1 MSKVHTIESLNGNLV
16 FKEIFGTQKNVRF
29 TEYLLELLKGYK
41 KHSLKGKVTVLN
53 EVFLDKTKLNDK
65 GITSDVLAKSGDE
78 VINLEMYTTFE
89 DDDFEK
95 SLTYLTRIYGT
106 RLEIGEKYQNQPKVT
121 QYNFC
126 MSSHVSGI
134 NEFETDFLFMD
145 RITSNIITNKI
156 EGYIYRL
163 DKLDDVVYDDDRKEE
178 LRRIMKMMY
187 AKTKEERLEIAKG
200 SEILMDL
207 AQVMEEFVNDE
218 DVLKFK
224 SLTRKNEEIAR
235 RNGRREGIEEGIQT
249 RNMEIAKNLLKDHLD
264 INTIMQY
271 TGLTK
276 QEILK
281 LQQS

>member
-1 MSKVHTIESLNGNLV
+1 MSKVHTIESLNGDLV
-16 FKEIFGTQKNVRF
+16 FKEVFGTQKNVRF
-29 TEYLLELLKGYK
+29 TEYLLELLKGYE

-89 DDDFEK
+89 KDDFEK

-126 MSSHVSGI
+126 VSSHISGI

-145 RITSNIITNKI
+145 RKTTNIISDKI

-163 DKLDDVVYDDDRKEE
+163 DKLDDVVYDDVRKEE
-178 LRRIMKMMY
+178 LRKIMKMIY

-218 DVLKFK
+218 AVLKYK
-224 SLTRKNEEIAR
+224 SLAGKNEEIAR
-235 RNGRREGIEEGIQT
+235 RNGRREGRKEGTQLE
-249 RNMEIAKNLLKDHLD
+249 RCNIAKNLLKDHLD
-264 INTIMQY
+264 INKIMQY

-276 QEILK
+276 QEILR
-281 LQQS
+281 LQ

>member
-1 MSKVHTIESLNGNLV
+1 MSKVHTIESLNGDLV
-16 FKEIFGTQKNVRF
+16 VKEIFGTQKNVRF
-29 TEYLLELLKGYK
+29 TEYLLELLKGYERY
-41 KHSLKGKVTVLN
+41 SLKGKVTVLN

-78 VINLEMYTTFE
+78 VIDLEMYTTFE
-89 DDDFEK
+89 KDDFEK

-106 RLEIGEKYQNQPKVT
+106 RLEIGEEYRNQPKVT

-126 MSSHVSGI
+126 VSSHVPDI
-134 NEFETDFLFMD
+134 DEYETDFLFMD
-145 RITSNIITNKI
+145 RITNNIITNKI

-163 DKLDDVVYDDDRKEE
+163 DKLGDVVYDDDRKEE

-187 AKTKEERLEIAKG
+187 VKSKEERLEIARG

-235 RNGRREGIEEGIQT
+235 RNGKNARS
-249 RNMEIAKNLLKDHLD
+249 MEIAKNLLSLNID
-264 INTIMQY
+264 IPTIIKS
-271 TGLTK
+271 TGLSK
-276 QEILK
+276 KEIQK
-281 LQQS
+281 LQES

>member
-1 MSKVHTIESLNGNLV
+1 MSNIHTIESLNGDLV

-89 DDDFEK
+89 NDDFEK

-106 RLEIGEKYQNQPKVT
+106 RLEIGEKYRNQPKVT

-126 MSSHVSGI
+126 VSSHVSGI

-145 RITSNIITNKI
+145 RKTTNIISDKI

-163 DKLDDVVYDDDRKEE
+163 DKLDDVVYDDARKEE
-178 LRRIMKMMY
+178 LRRIMKMIY

-218 DVLKFK
+218 AVLKYK
-224 SLTRKNEEIAR
+224 SLAGKNEEIAR
-235 RNGRREGIEEGIQT
+235 RNGRREGRKEGTQLE
-249 RNMEIAKNLLKDHLD
+249 RCNIAKNLLKDHLD
-264 INTIMQY
+264 INKIMQY

-276 QEILK
+276 QEILR
-281 LQQS
+281 LQ

>member
-1 MSKVHTIESLNGNLV
+1 MSKVHTIESLNGDLV
-16 FKEIFGTQKNVRF
+16 VKEIFGTQKNVRF
-29 TEYLLELLKGYK
+29 TEYLLELLKGYERY
-41 KHSLKGKVTVLN
+41 SLKGKVTVLN

-78 VINLEMYTTFE
+78 VIDLEMYTTFE
-89 DDDFEK
+89 KDDFEK

-106 RLEIGEKYQNQPKVT
+106 RLEIGEEYRNQPKVT

-126 MSSHVSGI
+126 VSSHVPDI
-134 NEFETDFLFMD
+134 DEYETDFLFMD
-145 RITSNIITNKI
+145 RITNNIITNKI

-163 DKLDDVVYDDDRKEE
+163 DKLGDVVYDDDRKEE

-187 AKTKEERLEIAKG
+187 VKSKEERLEIARG

-235 RNGRREGIEEGIQT
+235 RNGKNARS
-249 RNMEIAKNLLKDHLD
+249 MEIAKNLLNLNID
-264 INTIMQY
+264 IPTIIKS
-271 TGLTK
+271 TGLSK
-276 QEILK
+276 KEIQK
-281 LQQS
+281 LQES

>member
-29 TEYLLELLKGYK
+29 TEYLLELLKGYE

-106 RLEIGEKYQNQPKVT
+106 RLEIGETYRNQPKVT

-126 MSSHVSGI
+126 VSSHVPDI
-134 NEFETDFLFMD
+134 DEYETDFLFMD
-145 RITSNIITNKI
+145 RITNNIITNKI

-163 DKLDDVVYDDDRKEE
+163 DKLDDVVYDDARKEE

-218 DVLKFK
+218 AVLKYK
-224 SLTRKNEEIAR
+224 SLAGKNEEIAR
-235 RNGRREGIEEGIQT
+235 RNGRREGRKEGTQLE
-249 RNMEIAKNLLKDHLD
+249 RCNIAKNLLKDHLD
-264 INTIMQY
+264 INKIMQY

-276 QEILK
+276 QEVMK
-281 LQQS
+281 LQER

>member
-1 MSKVHTIESLNGNLV
+1 MSNVHTIESLHGDLV

-29 TEYLLELLKGYK
+29 TEYLLELLKGYERY
-41 KHSLKGKVTVLN
+41 SLKGKVTVLN

-78 VINLEMYTTFE
+78 VIDLEMYTTFE
-89 DDDFEK
+89 KDDFEK

-106 RLEIGEKYQNQPKVT
+106 RLEIGEEYRNQPKVT

-126 MSSHVSGI
+126 VSSHVPDI
-134 NEFETDFLFMD
+134 DEYETDFLFMD
-145 RITSNIITNKI
+145 RITNNIITNKI

-163 DKLDDVVYDDDRKEE
+163 DKLGDVVYDDDRKEE

-187 AKTKEERLEIAKG
+187 VKSKEERLEIARG

-235 RNGRREGIEEGIQT
+235 RNGKNARS
-249 RNMEIAKNLLKDHLD
+249 MEIAKNLLSLNID
-264 INTIMQY
+264 IPTIIKS
-271 TGLTK
+271 TGLSK
-276 QEILK
+276 KEIQK
-281 LQQS
+281 LQES

>member
-1 MSKVHTIESLNGNLV
+1 MSKVHTIETLNGDLV

-29 TEYLLELLKGYK
+29 TEYLLELLKGYEK
-41 KHSLKGKVTVLN
+41 NSLKGKVTVLN
-53 EVFLDKTKLNDK
+53 EVFLEKTKLNDK
-65 GITSDVLAKSGDE
+65 GMTSDVLARTEDE
-78 VINLEMYTTFE
+78 VIDLEMYTTFE
-89 DDDFEK
+89 NDDFEK

-106 RLEIGEKYQNQPKVT
+106 RLEIGEEYRNQPKVT

-126 MSSHVSGI
+126 VSSHVPDI
-134 NEFETDFLFMD
+134 DEYETDFLFMD
-145 RITSNIITNKI
+145 RITNNIITNKI

-163 DKLDDVVYDDDRKEE
+163 DKLGDVVYDDDRKEE

-187 AKTKEERLEIAKG
+187 VKSKEERLEIARG

-218 DVLKFK
+218 AVLKYK
-224 SLTRKNEEIAR
+224 SLAGKNEEIAR
-235 RNGRREGIEEGIQT
+235 RNGRREGRKEGTQLE
-249 RNMEIAKNLLKDHLD
+249 RCNIAKNLLKDHLD

-276 QEILK
+276 QEILR
-281 LQQS
+281 LQ

>member
-1 MSKVHTIESLNGNLV
+1 MSKVHTIESLNGDLV
-16 FKEIFGTQKNVRF
+16 VKEIFGTQKNVRF
-29 TEYLLELLKGYK
+29 TEYLLELLKGYERY
-41 KHSLKGKVTVLN
+41 SLKGKVTVLN

-78 VINLEMYTTFE
+78 VIDLEMYTTFE
-89 DDDFEK
+89 KDDFEK

-106 RLEIGEKYQNQPKVT
+106 RLEIGEEYRNQPKVT

-126 MSSHVSGI
+126 VSSHVPDI
-134 NEFETDFLFMD
+134 DEYETDFLFMD
-145 RITSNIITNKI
+145 RITNNIITNKI

-163 DKLDDVVYDDDRKEE
+163 DKLGDVVYDDDRKEE
-178 LRRIMKMMY
+178 LRRIMKMIY
-187 AKTKEERLEIAKG
+187 AKSKEERLEIARG

-235 RNGRREGIEEGIQT
+235 RNGKNARS
-249 RNMEIAKNLLKDHLD
+249 MEIAKNLLNLNID
-264 INTIMQY
+264 IPTIIKS
-271 TGLTK
+271 TGLSK
-276 QEILK
+276 KEIQK
-281 LQQS
+281 LQES

>member
-1 MSKVHTIESLNGNLV
+1 MNHIHTIESLNGDLV
-16 FKEIFGTQKNVRF
+16 FKEIFSTQKNVRF
-29 TEYLLELLKGYK
+29 TEYLLELLKGYERY
-41 KHSLKGKVTVLN
+41 SLKGKVTVLN

-89 DDDFEK
+89 KDDFEK

-106 RLEIGEKYQNQPKVT
+106 RLEIGEEYQNQPKVT

-126 MSSHVSGI
+126 VYSHVSGI

-145 RITSNIITNKI
+145 RITTNIISDKI

-163 DKLDDVVYDDDRKEE
+163 DKPDNVVYDDNRKEE

-207 AQVMEEFVNDE
+207 AQVMEEFVNDK

-235 RNGRREGIEEGIQT
+235 RNGRREGREEGLKI
-249 RNMEIAKNLLKDHLD
+249 RSAEIAKNLLKDHLD

>member
-1 MSKVHTIESLNGNLV
+1 MSNIHTIESLNGDLV

-29 TEYLLELLKGYK
+29 TEYLLELLKGYERY
-41 KHSLKGKVTVLN
+41 SLKGKVTVLN
-53 EVFLDKTKLNDK
+53 EVFLDKTKLDDK
-65 GITSDVLAKSGDE
+65 GITSDVLAESEGE
-78 VINLEMYTTFE
+78 VIDLEMYTTFE
-89 DDDFEK
+89 KDDFEK

-106 RLEIGEKYQNQPKVT
+106 RLEIGEEYRNQPKVT

-126 MSSHVSGI
+126 VSSHVPDI
-134 NEFETDFLFMD
+134 DEYETDFLFMD
-145 RITSNIITNKI
+145 RITNNIITNKI

-163 DKLDDVVYDDDRKEE
+163 DKLGDVVYDDDRKEE

-187 AKTKEERLEIAKG
+187 VKSKEERLEIARG

-235 RNGRREGIEEGIQT
+235 RNGKNARS
-249 RNMEIAKNLLKDHLD
+249 MEIAKNLLNLNID
-264 INTIMQY
+264 IPTIIKS
-271 TGLTK
+271 TGLSK
-276 QEILK
+276 KEIQK
-281 LQQS
+281 LQES